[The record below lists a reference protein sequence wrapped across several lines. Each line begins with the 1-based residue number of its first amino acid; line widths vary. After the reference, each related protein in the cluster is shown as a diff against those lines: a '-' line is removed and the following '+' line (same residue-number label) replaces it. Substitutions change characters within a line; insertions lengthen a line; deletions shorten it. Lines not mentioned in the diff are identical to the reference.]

1 MKIKGWN
8 RLYMRQLSGGLREMK
23 DSAPWTKVFHEWR
36 GVSRGVGDGHQVGV
50 EI

>member
-8 RLYMRQLSGGLREMK
+8 RLSMGQLPGGLREMK
-23 DSAPWTKVFHEWR
+23 DSAPWTKVFHER
-36 GVSRGVGDGHQVGV
+36 KGVSRGVGDDLQVGV